1 MATGGTFT
9 DRTPPPFDK
18 YKDDYSKWKKKLT
31 LWQSITDTEKK
42 KQGGL
47 ITLRLDDETQEL
59 VLESIDAGEL
69 AGEEGAKKVTD
80 YLDKL
85 FQKDKSTTEFEI
97 YEEFEAY
104 KRPYNLTMGEYINE
118 FERRWK
124 KTNSKGTALSQNV
137 LAYRLLK
144 SANLTDKDEQL
155 LKATV
160 KEMTYD
166 GVKDQL
172 RKIFSGRVTEE
183 GNVNIKTEIPD
194 IAHVDTFFGQNKS
207 VKGNRYPDID
217 CYKCGVTGHMARDCK
232 QIKCNNCR
240 KLGHKTED
248 CRSYKKFDNI
258 ENRYQSNNRNRGRNP
273 LDQDGRIT
281 RCRNCESI
289 NHYENYCPDRRYN
302 QDRGNSRTFFS
313 QNTESNRNLD
323 NSDADTFHAV
333 TLHANDYDDPS
344 RLQGL
349 VCESLASAVLDCGAS
364 KTVCGKIWYE
374 TYVDTLN
381 EDEKAKVKNCIS
393 DNIFKFG
400 DGKSP

>member
-194 IAHVDTFFGQNKS
+194 IAHVDTFFGQNKI
-207 VKGNRYPDID
+207 VIGNRYQDID
-217 CYKCGVTGHMARDCK
+217 NAPEEEK
-232 QIKCNNCR
+232 QLSELLSKLYFKCNSEIRLFNGSGGFVN
-240 KLGHKTED
+240 LE
-248 CRSYKKFDNI
+248 KFVSMSG
-258 ENRYQSNNRNRGRNP
+258 Q
-273 LDQDGRIT
+273 
-281 RCRNCESI
+281 
-289 NHYENYCPDRRYN
+289 RRYKTGQMKIRLRAYKN
-302 QDRGNSRTFFS
+302 GEPTAETKANLSR
-313 QNTESNRNLD
+313 RILKY
-323 NSDADTFHAV
+323 
-333 TLHANDYDDPS
+333 L
-344 RLQGL
+344 
-349 VCESLASAVLDCGAS
+349 
-364 KTVCGKIWYE
+364 
-374 TYVDTLN
+374 
-381 EDEKAKVKNCIS
+381 EKL
-393 DNIFKFG
+393 
-400 DGKSP
+400 